1 MPKNALGPAG
11 PAVLALVL
19 GLWGIT
25 REDSMWRDEAATWM
39 AADRTLTGLRRLLDH
54 ADVVHGCYYL
64 LMHGL
69 FELFGPGLGTLRLP
83 SVLATACAAAATAA
97 TGRRLAGPWAGLL
110 AGTAFV
116 LLPSTQRYAQ
126 EGRSYA
132 LVVAAVAVATW
143 LLVTLAEGRPG
154 ARVAT
159 WRWAAYAGTMLVAA
173 LLNWFSLL
181 ALLAHAGTVLRA
193 RRHGA
198 GHLTRHWP
206 VAAAVVV
213 TGALPLVLA
222 SRAQAR
228 QVAWIP
234 ALTWTTALTPL
245 GLLGAGLLCGLLVR
259 RWPGTPSRAAKPAAP
274 VVSVVSAALP
284 LLAVPVLALLA
295 ASLVKP
301 LYLDRYILYANVGL
315 GLLLGAALG
324 VLVRSWRP
332 FTALVLVASAA
343 LLPLQL
349 GLRTPQSRVDDVL
362 ASADA
367 VARLSRPGDGV
378 LFIPS
383 LRRDT
388 AEVSPRLFAEL
399 DDVALVRSP
408 ADSGT
413 LRGVEAAPAR
423 IRKAM
428 LAERR
433 ILVVG
438 DPEDHPGGS
447 RDATKRRVLAA
458 FFVRCADAETRG
470 RRVQVYERGTNCS
483 GAPAGRP

>member
-1 MPKNALGPAG
+1 MPKNALGAAG

-39 AADRTLTGLRRLLDH
+39 AAGRSPAGLRHLLDH

-69 FELFGPGLGTLRLP
+69 FEVFGPGLVTLRLP

-116 LLPSTQRYAQ
+116 LMPSTQRYAQ

-143 LLVTLAEGRPG
+143 LLVTLAQDRPA
-154 ARVAT
+154 ARAAT
-159 WRWAAYAGTMLVAA
+159 WRWVGYAGAMLVAA

-181 ALLAHAGTVLRA
+181 ALLAHAVTVLRA
-193 RRHGA
+193 GRLGA
-198 GHLTRHWP
+198 GRLPRHWAT
-206 VAAAVVV
+206 AAAVVV
-213 TGALPLVLA
+213 TGALPLVLV

-234 ALTWTTALTPL
+234 PLTWATAPAPL
-245 GLLGAGLLCGLLVR
+245 CLLGTGLLCGLLLR
-259 RWPGTPSRAAKPAAP
+259 RRPGAPARTAAP
-274 VVSVVSAALP
+274 AVSVVWAGLP

-295 ASLVKP
+295 ASLIKP
-301 LYLDRYILYANVGL
+301 LYIDRYVLYANVGL
-315 GLLLGAALG
+315 GLLLGAALA
-324 VLVRSWRP
+324 VVVRSWRP
-332 FTALVLVASAA
+332 FTALFLAASAA
-343 LLPLQL
+343 LLPLHL

-362 ASADA
+362 APADA
-367 VARLSRPGDGV
+367 VARVSRAGDGV

-388 AEVSPRLFAEL
+388 AEVSPQLFAGL

-423 IRKAM
+423 IREAM

-438 DPEDHPGGS
+438 DPEDHPGGPG
-447 RDATKRRVLAA
+447 DATKRRVLAA

-470 RRVQVYERGTNCS
+470 RRVQVYERGTSCS
-483 GAPAGRP
+483 STPARRL